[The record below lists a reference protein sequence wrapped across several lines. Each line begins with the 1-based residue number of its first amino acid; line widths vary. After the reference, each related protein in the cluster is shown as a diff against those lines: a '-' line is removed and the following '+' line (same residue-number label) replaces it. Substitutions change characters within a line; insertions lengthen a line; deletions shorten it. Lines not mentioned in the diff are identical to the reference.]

1 MVARLSAVLILVAAG
16 TGQAAVES
24 LPTSDAELVAT
35 VRSAIIESDM
45 ATFDQLINW
54 DGASKMAR
62 RVVTFSVRHGLG
74 RPIRSIA
81 LEPFPADGLAKIEAQ
96 GKKHANMPV
105 TNQLRVVFDEPPI
118 EGLTTSPTTSRRW
131 STPTRRARPRS
142 ASSCRVVACSCGPRR
157 EAASRSGERSTSWN
171 VIPLVTCTCMS
182 LPAIASDRA

>member
-1 MVARLSAVLILVAAG
+1 MSRLAPGGGRVVARLQAVLILVAAG

-35 VRSAIIESDM
+35 VRSAIVESDM
-45 ATFDQLINW
+45 TTFDQLINW

-96 GKKHANMPV
+96 GQKHANMPV

-118 EGLTTSPTTSRRW
+118 EGLTTSPTMVFLVGKLDDAYRI
-131 STPTRRARPRS
+131 AL
-142 ASSCRVVACSCGPRR
+142 VVRNSPPKR
-157 EAASRSGERSTSWN
+157 
-171 VIPLVTCTCMS
+171 
-182 LPAIASDRA
+182 D